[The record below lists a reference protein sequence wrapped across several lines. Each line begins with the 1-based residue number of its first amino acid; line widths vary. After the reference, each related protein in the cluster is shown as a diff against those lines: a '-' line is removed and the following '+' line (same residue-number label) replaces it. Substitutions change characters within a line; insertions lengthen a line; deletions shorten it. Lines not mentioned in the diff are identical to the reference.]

1 MDHIVIYHNPSCR
14 KSRETLSLIKSNNIN
29 PSIILYLKEKLFKK
43 EIFSISKKL
52 NLHPRE
58 LLRDTEKEY
67 KNNNLSDANLTKGQ
81 IVDFMIKYPI
91 LIERPIVIR
100 GDKAIIGRPP
110 ENVLELI

>member
-43 EIFSISKKL
+43 EIFSILKKL